1 MNMYSTRF
9 DLGMPPPPPLTHT
22 HTTPSALGPYL
33 RHPSKLS
40 FNNPLG
46 KFSLIGESCGLERL
60 RETRLGARR
69 VREDVGDG

>member
-1 MNMYSTRF
+1 
-9 DLGMPPPPPLTHT
+9 MPPPLT

-40 FNNPLG
+40 FNNLLG

-60 RETRLGARR
+60 RETQAGGETGEKGRG
-69 VREDVGDG
+69 